1 MIRISKASIFVEKE
15 TERQTSG
22 EAIFTRLFSLT
33 SAKAF
38 VARAGRALS
47 QYYLWLQR
55 TDKPW

>member
-1 MIRISKASIFVEKE
+1 MIPISKASIFEEKA
-15 TERQTSG
+15 TRRKTPG

-55 TDKPW
+55 TDRPW

>member
-1 MIRISKASIFVEKE
+1 MISISKASILVEKE
-15 TERQTSG
+15 TERQTPG

-38 VARAGRALS
+38 FARAGRALS

-55 TDKPW
+55 ADRPW

>member
-1 MIRISKASIFVEKE
+1 MIPIRKASIFVEKE
-15 TERQTSG
+15 TQRQTPG
-22 EAIFTRLFSLT
+22 EAIFTRLFSRT

-55 TDKPW
+55 TDRPW

>member
-1 MIRISKASIFVEKE
+1 VEKE
-15 TERQTSG
+15 TERQTPG

-38 VARAGRALS
+38 FARAGRALS

-55 TDKPW
+55 ADRPW